1 MENIDSTFEPKE
13 WISHLL
19 TAAQLIERRNVD
31 LKKLL
36 THLYIDLD
44 TAIPLEPEPSTV
56 LAYDDLKTCIRAAQ
70 SKMLLKGDKLYAY
83 YRISTWIRAQKNL
96 RVKAHQIRQELRK
109 ITKHKGDRIYT
120 IAIRTGQLMDALGPP
135 YMRTFGL
142 ISPDLIYR
150 IRKTEWDL
158 ICDHAITVTSQATLV
173 EEIVEL
179 TSQELSV
186 QGGNGLLGQNSP

>member
-31 LKKLL
+31 LTKLL
-36 THLYIDLD
+36 SHLYIDLD
-44 TAIPLEPEPSTV
+44 TAIPLEPDQSTV
-56 LAYDDLKTCIRAAQ
+56 EAYDDLKTCIRAAQ

-83 YRISTWIRAQKNL
+83 YRISNWIRAQKNL
-96 RVKAHQIRQELRK
+96 RVKAHQIRHELRK
-109 ITKHKGDRIYT
+109 IAKHKGDRIYT

-158 ICDHAITVTSQATLV
+158 VCDYAVAVTSQSTLV

-179 TSQELSV
+179 TSQELSA